1 MYIIKKCERSDL
13 GAESPHIK
21 ICRVPP
27 AIISSTF
34 SFHNCPYGES
44 TPFPLPP
51 PKRNIRHV
59 KGRTIRKVMG
69 GGEGKSIFAPSFPG
83 SSCFPIWQEKTW
95 GHGCHFPTER
105 FQMTSH
111 PPYQCYKTSCG
122 HTIDFYQGKTDLPR
136 ANSSKI
142 SEINSYRFLFY
153 LGKIFWEGHT
163 TDIGSQGFHAQLN
176 FLAPKFKKA
185 RCSGIQPIKETFF
198 FLSRC
203 YFLH

>member
-1 MYIIKKCERSDL
+1 MTIDKLNHAWHNNQSRWKLMEKLTEINFRTLVPRVSLFPNMAGEDL
-13 GAESPHIK
+13 GTWLPFSNG
-21 ICRVPP
+21 
-27 AIISSTF
+27 TF
-34 SFHNCPYGES
+34 S
-44 TPFPLPP
+44 
-51 PKRNIRHV
+51 K
-59 KGRTIRKVMG
+59 
-69 GGEGKSIFAPSFPG
+69 
-83 SSCFPIWQEKTW
+83 
-95 GHGCHFPTER
+95 
-105 FQMTSH
+105 TSH

-122 HTIDFYQGKTDLPR
+122 HTIDFYLGKTDLAR

-142 SEINSYRFLFY
+142 PEINSYRFLFY

-185 RCSGIQPIKETFF
+185 RSSGIQPIKETFF